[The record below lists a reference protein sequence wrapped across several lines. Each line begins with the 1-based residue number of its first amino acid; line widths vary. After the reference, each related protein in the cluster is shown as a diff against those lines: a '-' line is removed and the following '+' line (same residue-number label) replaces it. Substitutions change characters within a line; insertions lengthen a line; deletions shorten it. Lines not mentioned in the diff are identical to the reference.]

1 MLRLEHITY
10 RYSAGTPFEVKAL
23 DDVTLDIRR
32 GRITG
37 LIGHT
42 GSGKSTLVQLLNGL
56 TRPEAGRVLLDGQDI
71 WQDPKQIGKVRFR
84 VGLVMQYPEYQL
96 FEETVRADIAFGPR
110 NMQLSGEEIAERVD
124 EAAAFAGVDPSLM
137 DKSPFDLSGGQKRRV
152 AIAGIMAMRPEVLVL
167 DEPAAGLDPQGR
179 RDIFGGIRAYNRET
193 GSTVVIVSHSM
204 EDMAQYC
211 DDVAVMAHARLL
223 MTGTRDE
230 VFARADELEAVGLD
244 IPVITKLSALLRQ
257 GGLPLDPGLYTL
269 EAAEAALAQV
279 FGLPADREGGRK
291 R

>member
-23 DDVTLDIRR
+23 DDVTLDIHR

-179 RDIFGGIRAYNRET
+179 RDIFGGIRAYNRKT

-257 GGLPLDPGLYTL
+257 GGIPLDPGLYTL